1 VTVLLFAIP
10 VIAGLAAGY
19 AAGGKL
25 RNLVAT
31 RFRAL
36 WLLWAVAA
44 AQFADLI
51 PLARTWVLVATFTV
65 ALGWLMVNALS
76 WPPALRYG
84 ALAAAAGGLLN
95 GVAIAANG
103 RMPYSAWAAA
113 KAGLGVGYQ
122 TARNVGATHVT
133 LLLPIG
139 DVIPVPPLHAVF
151 SIGDVLIC
159 LGIATMII
167 AAMRNHPDPGTATA
181 APSHPLPTKEL
192 T

>member
-1 VTVLLFAIP
+1 VAVLLFAIP
-10 VIAGLAAGY
+10 VVAGLAVGY
-19 AAGGKL
+19 AAGGTL

-36 WLLWAVAA
+36 WLLWAAAA

-51 PLARTWVLVATFTV
+51 PPARTWALLATFAV
-65 ALGWLMVNALS
+65 ALGWLVINALS
-76 WPPALRYG
+76 WPPAVRHG

-103 RMPYSAWAAA
+103 RMPYSTWAAA
-113 KAGLGVGYQ
+113 KAGLGTGHQ
-122 TARNVGATHVT
+122 TARNIAATHAT
-133 LLLPIG
+133 RLLPIG

-151 SIGDVLIC
+151 SIGDVLLC

-167 AAMRNHPDPGTATA
+167 AAMRTHLDPGTATA
-181 APSHPLPTKEL
+181 VPSPPAPAKEL